1 MSNLA
6 IAAPAIA
13 FIVLSPIATVWML
26 NTLFGLGL
34 AYGLKTWAAALILNG
49 MLTVN
54 VKKS

>member
-6 IAAPAIA
+6 IAALAIA

-54 VKKS
+54 VKKN